1 MIKDITIGQ
10 FFPGNS
16 VIHKLDPRIKLV
28 LTFVYIVI
36 VFLCKNFA
44 VHDPHSSL
52 VNHAGML
59 TSFER

>member
-16 VIHKLDPRIKLV
+16 VIHKLDPRIKLI

-36 VFLCKNFA
+36 VFVADNAKSNYFGS
-44 VHDPHSSL
+44 V
-52 VNHAGML
+52 
-59 TSFER
+59 EI

>member
-36 VFLCKNFA
+36 VFLCKNF
-44 VHDPHSSL
+44 VSL
-52 VNHAGML
+52 ASL
-59 TSFER
+59 

>member
-28 LTFVYIVI
+28 LTFVYCYCFSVQK
-36 VFLCKNFA
+36 LCFTCF
-44 VHDPHSSL
+44 HCSS
-52 VNHAGML
+52 VNSGN
-59 TSFER
+59 TFI

>member
-36 VFLCKNFA
+36 VFLCKKLCFTCF
-44 VHDPHSSL
+44 HCSS
-52 VNHAGML
+52 VNSGN
-59 TSFER
+59 TFI